1 MIDKE
6 LYFHYNQNYRH
17 LFDITTNNNQ
27 EILKIID
34 DLKEYK
40 QGTWNK
46 DKRKDIIQF
55 VFSDIPQ
62 DFKMI
67 TDMIIKDN
75 IIPLK
80 LKIRLLEDND
90 KRIVMKIKSNL
101 INKISNLIY
110 KLINIK
116 FYVTLNNS
124 NNDGTSTDVKVRY
137 VIKSLLP
144 ESFITKID
152 NYIDGKLNDRFIKKI
167 DNYLSNLK

>member
-6 LYFHYNQNYRH
+6 LYFHYNKNYRH

-55 VFSDIPQ
+55 IFSDIPQ